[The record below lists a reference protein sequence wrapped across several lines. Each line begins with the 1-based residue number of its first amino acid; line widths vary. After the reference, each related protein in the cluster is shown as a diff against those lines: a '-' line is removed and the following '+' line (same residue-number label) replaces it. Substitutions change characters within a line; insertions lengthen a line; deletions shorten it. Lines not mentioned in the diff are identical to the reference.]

1 MGESFYRPQLER
13 LFPRNA
19 SGRDDEVS
27 ATVTLRLADHNPH
40 DPQAVAVYI
49 EQQQVGHLSR
59 DDARRF
65 RLQKGTDRRD
75 TLVDATV
82 WVPSDPECN
91 YSVTLHLHL

>member
-1 MGESFYRPQLER
+1 M
-13 LFPRNA
+13 RNS
-19 SGRDDEVS
+19 SGRDHEVS
-27 ATVTLRLADHNPH
+27 ATAALRLADDNPH

-49 EQQQVGHLSR
+49 NEHQVGHLSR

-82 WVPSDPECN
+82 WVPSDPDYN
-91 YSVTLHLHL
+91 YSVTLRLHL